1 MKRATWRL
9 AAAIII
15 LAATVAAFIYYFAT
29 HPSVRQ
35 QLHRTSPAVL
45 LLILLLY
52 SGTIVAL
59 ALVNAATLQLCKIR
73 MPASESLLL
82 TAYSAVVNF
91 FGPLQSGPAFRA
103 VYLKK
108 KYGVGLKNYTV
119 ATFMY
124 YFFFAAF
131 SGLFLLSGILK
142 WWLVVLV
149 LLGIL
154 LMIVLRRDRRFNS
167 RFKNLDLAGCYYL
180 AGAAFLQVSLIAA
193 VYYTEL
199 RSVAPGTHLS
209 QAIVYTGAANFAL
222 FVSLTPGA
230 IGFRESFLVF
240 SRHLHHISNSTIV
253 AASILDRAMYI
264 VLLLTLALFIFGT
277 HARRQLNIKTAE
289 PQS

>member
-1 MKRATWRL
+1 MKRASWRP
-9 AAAIII
+9 AAAIIV
-15 LAATVAAFIYYFAT
+15 LVATIAAFIYYFAT
-29 HPSVRQ
+29 HPAVRQ

-45 LLILLLY
+45 LLILVLY
-52 SGTIVAL
+52 FGTIVAL
-59 ALVNAATLQLCKIR
+59 ALVNAATLRLCKIR
-73 MPASESLLL
+73 MPGSESLLL

-108 KYGVGLKNYTV
+108 KYGVGLKNYTA

-131 SGLFLLSGILK
+131 SGLFLLSGLLK

-154 LMIVLRRDRRFNS
+154 LMAVLRRDRRFNS

-180 AGAAFLQVSLIAA
+180 AGAALLQVCLVAA

-209 QAIVYTGAANFAL
+209 QAIIYTGAANFAL

-230 IGFRESFLVF
+230 VGFRESFLVF

-264 VLLLTLALFIFGT
+264 VLLLVMALFIFGT
-277 HARRQLNIKTAE
+277 HARRQLNVKPSE